1 MRSPQTVLET
11 LRKHAQ
17 EPQYQY
23 ERLYRNLYN
32 PQLYLL
38 AYQNLYANKGSMT
51 AGTDGQT
58 ISGMSMKRIEAL
70 IQKLRDHSYQPH
82 PARRQYIPK
91 KSGNGLRPLGIPAA
105 DDKLVQEVIR
115 MILESIYEPTF
126 QNTSHGFR
134 PNRSCH
140 TALSQIQK
148 TFTGVTWFVEGD
160 IKGCFD
166 NIDHHILVNILR
178 CRIKDEVFIDLIWKL
193 LRAGYLEDWM
203 KHQTYSGTPQG
214 SGVSPLLA
222 NIYMN
227 ELDQFMEQ
235 YQVRFNKGDK
245 RRFSNAYVNANHHYA
260 RARERYA
267 KKWDTM
273 SDEERRQARITQKE
287 LQAVLL
293 STPSRDQMDPNYRRI
308 LYVRYADD
316 FLIGIIGSRSDA
328 EQVKADVSHFLKQEL
343 HLTMSPE
350 KTLITHGHDKARFLG
365 YDITISKDQIA
376 KQTKGGK
383 KRSYNGRV
391 VLLLP
396 KEKWM
401 GKLQEYGALQ
411 IRKDS
416 SGKEMWMPVAR
427 NGLQNKEPI
436 EILTQYNGEIRGIY
450 NYYRMARNVSVL
462 NKFRYVMEYSMYKT
476 LAVKMRCSAAKIKRK
491 YTKDRIFGIE
501 YETKHG
507 LKRAEFYHDGFRKS
521 VPAKA
526 DMDTQPDYK
535 ITVRPKEV
543 IARFMTGYCELCCK
557 NERPVLIHQVKRL
570 KDLSGN
576 ELWEQFMLRKHRK
589 TLIVCEDCYKTINK
603 S

>member
-51 AGTDGQT
+51 AGSDGQT

-178 CRIKDEVFIDLIWKL
+178 RRIKNEVFIDLIWKL

-227 ELDQFMEQ
+227 ELDQFMER
-235 YQVRFNKGDK
+235 YQMRFNKGDK

-273 SDEERRQARITQKE
+273 SDEERRQARITQ
-287 LQAVLL
+287 
-293 STPSRDQMDPNYRRI
+293 
-308 LYVRYADD
+308 
-316 FLIGIIGSRSDA
+316 
-328 EQVKADVSHFLKQEL
+328 
-343 HLTMSPE
+343 
-350 KTLITHGHDKARFLG
+350 
-365 YDITISKDQIA
+365 
-376 KQTKGGK
+376 
-383 KRSYNGRV
+383 
-391 VLLLP
+391 
-396 KEKWM
+396 
-401 GKLQEYGALQ
+401 
-411 IRKDS
+411 
-416 SGKEMWMPVAR
+416 
-427 NGLQNKEPI
+427 
-436 EILTQYNGEIRGIY
+436 
-450 NYYRMARNVSVL
+450 
-462 NKFRYVMEYSMYKT
+462 
-476 LAVKMRCSAAKIKRK
+476 
-491 YTKDRIFGIE
+491 
-501 YETKHG
+501 
-507 LKRAEFYHDGFRKS
+507 
-521 VPAKA
+521 
-526 DMDTQPDYK
+526 
-535 ITVRPKEV
+535 
-543 IARFMTGYCELCCK
+543 
-557 NERPVLIHQVKRL
+557 
-570 KDLSGN
+570 N
-576 ELWEQFMLRKHRK
+576 ELWEQFMLRKRRK